1 MHYEDG
7 TPNMYKYGTR
17 DGRWRY
23 EMEVMITILDLAKR
37 SGEDGRFVESLGL
50 DHSDGDDDI
59 DVAMNEVVNEDSDDD
74 VVEIENPNPII
85 PKPPIEISSD
95 TKVEPEYIGEVSSIP
110 QQNDDE
116 WMVKR

>member
-23 EMEVMITILDLAKR
+23 EMEVMITILDLAER

-85 PKPPIEISSD
+85 PEPPIEISSD
-95 TKVEPEYIGEVSSIP
+95 TKVEPEYIGEVNSIP